1 MTRFVFALVAVAAF
15 AAVGESAVR
24 SRGVRGGCGCGT
36 PSATPVAPTPYHGV
50 PIAVPWS
57 ATPAPCCG
65 TPGSAPG
72 TVVPFPVPA
81 GTPGGHQHN
90 HGLLAPS
97 GAGSNGVVPVS
108 VTVPAGGLAD
118 DKADPAKEVK
128 LTGTMVCGKCS
139 LKATAKCSNVLQV
152 KEGDKVVNYFLDD
165 KGNGEPYH
173 EGVCG
178 GDKVEGVT
186 VTGTVTEKDG
196 KKTIKPTKV
205 ETKK

>member
-36 PSATPVAPTPYHGV
+36 PSATPAMPVAYPGMPV
-50 PIAVPWS
+50 AVPRP
-57 ATPAPCCG
+57 APPAPCCG
-65 TPGSAPG
+65 NPGSVPG
-72 TVVPFPVPA
+72 TVVPSPAPA
-81 GTPGGHQHN
+81 GAPGGHQHN
-90 HGLLAPS
+90 HGLLTPA
-97 GAGSNGVVPVS
+97 AGPGGVAPVS
-108 VTVPAGGLAD
+108 ATVLAA
-118 DKADPAKEVK
+118 DKAEPAKEVK
-128 LTGTMVCGKCS
+128 LTGTLVCGKCA
-139 LKATAKCSNVLQV
+139 LKATPKCSNVLQV

-186 VTGTVTEKDG
+186 VAGTVTEKDG
-196 KKTIKPTKV
+196 KKYVKPTKV

>member
-24 SRGVRGGCGCGT
+24 SRGVRGGCGCAT
-36 PSATPVAPTPYHGV
+36 PSATPAAPAASPGMPV
-50 PIAVPWS
+50 AVPGS

-65 TPGSAPG
+65 NPASVPGA
-72 TVVPFPVPA
+72 VAPFPVPA

-90 HGLLAPS
+90 HGLLTP
-97 GAGSNGVVPVS
+97 AGGSSGVVPVS
-108 VTVPAGGLAD
+108 ATVLAD

-128 LTGTMVCGKCS
+128 LTGTLVCGKCS

-152 KEGDKVVNYFLDD
+152 KDGDKLVNYFLED

-186 VTGTVTEKDG
+186 VTGTVAEKDG
-196 KKTIKPTKV
+196 KKSIKPTKV